1 MSRALCNLILKDLK
15 SLESRYKLKKGPQ
28 AHSPRKLRIRCK
40 QQIKSLALRYKL
52 EKRIENSQLLSKNVK
67 LKIVSNNFYKPLFS
81 DIIIM
86 KKSLVIISF
95 AFIFLLSMS
104 IISDGDINQDGK
116 ISFGEWLKGIW
127 GKITGKAAG
136 QPSPPIISW
145 TQWFDYDSPGGSG
158 DYELLTSLRTAYPGK
173 ICDSPANI
181 ECQTTTG
188 LDYTVKGEVVTCD
201 VTKGA
206 ICVNAQQP
214 DGTCNYD

>member
-1 MSRALCNLILKDLK
+1 M
-15 SLESRYKLKKGPQ
+15 KKG
-28 AHSPRKLRIRCK
+28 
-40 QQIKSLALRYKL
+40 
-52 EKRIENSQLLSKNVK
+52 
-67 LKIVSNNFYKPLFS
+67 
-81 DIIIM
+81 
-86 KKSLVIISF
+86 LVIISF

-104 IISDGDINQDGK
+104 IISAGDINQDGK

-173 ICDSPANI
+173 ICDSPTNI
-181 ECQTTTG
+181 ECQTTAG
-188 LDYTVKGEVVTCD
+188 LDYTATKEVVVCD

-206 ICVNAQQP
+206 MCVNAQQP
-214 DGTCNYD
+214 DGTCNYDYKVRFYCGSPTPAPIPTPTAVPDDSTFLVPEYGKFPPNQSENLTL